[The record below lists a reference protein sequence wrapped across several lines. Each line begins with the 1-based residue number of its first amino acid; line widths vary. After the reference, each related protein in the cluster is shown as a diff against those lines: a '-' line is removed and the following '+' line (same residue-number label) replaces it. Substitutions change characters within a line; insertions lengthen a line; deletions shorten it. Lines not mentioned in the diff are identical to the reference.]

1 MGLLIG
7 RGEEPTTHECGVKER
22 TFDFLRKIKSEE
34 KEDSSNGET
43 ESGRN
48 QADNGEGC

>member
-1 MGLLIG
+1 MGLLID
-7 RGEEPTTHECGVKER
+7 RGEEPVTHECGVKER

-34 KEDSSNGET
+34 KEDSGNGKT

-48 QADNGEGC
+48 QASDGEGC